1 MSHAQTRERL
11 ARRFFRIAVR
21 GAAAS
26 GRGIVAPLYGFY
38 DCSARTQDGWR
49 HLAEHALMRGYLVLS
64 PP

>member
-11 ARRFFRIAVR
+11 ARRFFRIAIR

-26 GRGIVAPLYGFY
+26 GRSSGAPMPGFY

-49 HLAEHALMRGYLVLS
+49 HFADHALMRGYLVLS
-64 PP
+64 PS